1 MTAAAATGREHDDE
15 LKSRVQRLLRFLRE
29 IVEARSNP
37 VLRFDDHVQ
46 VEWVHSGDVPMQLDT
61 KVKQGGVVVRAP
73 RVAVDDPPEP
83 PELLSG
89 WLDPQVV
96 ADSR

>member
-37 VLRFDDHVQ
+37 VLRFDDHMQ
-46 VEWVHSGDVPMQLDT
+46 IEWVHAGDVPMQLDPRA
-61 KVKQGGVVVRAP
+61 KQGGVVLRAP
-73 RVAVDDPPEP
+73 RIAVDEP
-83 PELLSG
+83 PQPPALL
-89 WLDPQVV
+89 
-96 ADSR
+96 